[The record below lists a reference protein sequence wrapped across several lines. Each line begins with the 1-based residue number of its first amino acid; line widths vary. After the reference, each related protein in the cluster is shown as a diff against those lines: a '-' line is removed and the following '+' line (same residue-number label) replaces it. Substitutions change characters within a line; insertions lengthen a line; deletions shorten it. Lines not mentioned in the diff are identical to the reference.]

1 MRNFRR
7 IIRIALL
14 LVVGLWLH
22 YVMPQQDIVR
32 VVKTEDFRV
41 DFSVWNRMFYAQA
54 DSGAV
59 EMENRQVRIINTVRK
74 QTFLFGLIRGNEQTM
89 NYRNEDTGWIYPPY
103 FKFDSSNLDTEAQD
117 LVSTAADPKWAVI
130 THYGWRIK
138 LFSVFPNAVS
148 IREIEVVE
156 GQSPEDYRPFPWVNL
171 IIFALMIVGF
181 LFVRAMWRQFRE
193 RTVDPLADRVGD
205 QMDYVSA
212 DMAERKGR
220 ISRWLD
226 TWRKKK

>member
-1 MRNFRR
+1 MRNIRR
-7 IIRIALL
+7 FLRIALFL
-14 LVVGLWLH
+14 IVGLWLH

-54 DSGAV
+54 DSGTV
-59 EMENRQVRIINTVRK
+59 ELPTRQVRIINTVRK
-74 QTFLFGLIRGNEQTM
+74 RTFFFGLIRGDDQTM

-117 LVSTAADPKWAVI
+117 LVSTAQEPEWAII

-138 LFSVFPNAVS
+138 LISVFPNAVS
-148 IREIEVVE
+148 IRPIVVPE

-171 IIFALMIVGF
+171 IIFAAMIIGF
-181 LFVRAMWRQFRE
+181 LFVRAAWRQFRE
-193 RTVDPLADRVGD
+193 RTVDPLADKVGD
-205 QMDYVSA
+205 QYDHVSA
-212 DMAERKGR
+212 DLSDRKGR
-220 ISRWLD
+220 ISRWLG
-226 TWRKKK
+226 TWRKK

>member
-7 IIRIALL
+7 LIRIALF
-14 LVVGLWLH
+14 LVAGLWLH

-54 DSGAV
+54 DSGTV
-59 EMENRQVRIINTVRK
+59 ELPTRQVRIINTVRK
-74 QTFLFGLIRGNEQTM
+74 RTFFFGLIRGGDQTM

-117 LVSTAADPKWAVI
+117 LVSTAQDPEWAII

-138 LFSVFPNAVS
+138 LVSVFPNAVS
-148 IREIEVVE
+148 IRPIEVPA
-156 GQSPEDYRPFPWVNL
+156 GQSAEDYRPFPWLNL
-171 IIFALMIVGF
+171 IIFAVMIVGF
-181 LFVRAMWRQFRE
+181 LFVRAAWRQFRE
-193 RTVDPLADRVGD
+193 RTVDPLADKVGD
-205 QMDYVSA
+205 QYDHVSA
-212 DMAERKGR
+212 DLSERKGR
-220 ISRWLD
+220 VSRWLG
-226 TWRKKK
+226 TWRKK